1 MPRVYRVFGTA
12 CQWHDRP
19 VAATSPNN
27 VLGLTGVV
35 DLVTGLVLSVAG
47 VVTDTQVLAIIG
59 VVLLISGGGM
69 LAFVVWRRSQPEL
82 L

>member
-47 VVTDTQVLAIIG
+47 VDTDTQVLAIIG